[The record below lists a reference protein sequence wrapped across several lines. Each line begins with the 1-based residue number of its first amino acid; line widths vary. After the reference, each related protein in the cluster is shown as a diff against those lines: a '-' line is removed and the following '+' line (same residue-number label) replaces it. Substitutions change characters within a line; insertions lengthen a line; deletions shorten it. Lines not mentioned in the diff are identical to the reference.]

1 MNEILD
7 FFESVSSDITIIAV
21 FDIFLVSF
29 LFYKLFQ
36 LIRGGRAFQMV
47 VGTLLLVLLFFASRW
62 AELTALNWLLRNSL
76 AYIGFAVIVLYQ
88 QELRR
93 GLANLGRAPLF
104 SLFSFLNPTAS
115 KGTLDEIVFSVL
127 TLAGRRIGAILVLE
141 RDIGLRSYVEGG
153 IALDAVVTYDL
164 LLSIFNPKSPL
175 HDGAV
180 IIQGDRA
187 AAAACFLPI
196 SINPQLS
203 NELGTRHRA
212 AIGVT
217 EDTDA
222 VAIVASEETG
232 LVSFIDDGA
241 IVSGLDGEQ
250 LRQKLLEA
258 FGQEAQTVQV
268 NEGTKA
274 EASAPVT
281 ERPTS

>member
-1 MNEILD
+1 MNEIFD

-141 RDIGLRSYVEGG
+141 RDIGLRSYIEGG
-153 IALDAVVTYDL
+153 IVLDAVVTYDL

-196 SINPQLS
+196 SINPLLS
-203 NELGTRHRA
+203 KELGTRHRA
-212 AIGVT
+212 AIGIT

-241 IVSGLDGEQ
+241 IASGLDGDE
-250 LRQKLLEA
+250 LRQKLRLA
-258 FGQEAQTVQV
+258 FGQEARSAG
-268 NEGTKA
+268 GTEA

-281 ERPTS
+281 ERPIS

>member
-1 MNEILD
+1 MNEIFD

-141 RDIGLRSYVEGG
+141 RDIGLRSYIEGG
-153 IALDAVVTYDL
+153 IVLDAVVTYDL

-203 NELGTRHRA
+203 KELGTRHRA
-212 AIGVT
+212 AIGIT

-232 LVSFIDDGA
+232 RVSFIDDGA
-241 IVSGLDGEQ
+241 IASGLDGDE
-250 LRQKLLEA
+250 LRQKLREA
-258 FGQEAQTVQV
+258 FGQEERSAG
-268 NEGTKA
+268 GTEA
-274 EASAPVT
+274 EARAPVT
-281 ERPTS
+281 ERPIS